1 MNNVLNRKMFVNR
14 DARAKLANMGGILA
28 SSPEMVNV
36 TQQFAP
42 GGTVTTDANGMTGT
56 FSTEPQPSFLERL
69 IEDLMRKVKN
79 NEPFN
84 DRDVQVYESLPTE
97 VKQRINVNSAEGL
110 DTTDNDRARRGPGR
124 TAMDFSSN
132 VGIMSAAPSVEAVN
146 PALDDPTTKL
156 DQTPQ
161 LDMGLSAF
169 QLQDLQKK
177 RDAYQENLRKYQ
189 EDYQAPELASAEILS
204 EPEIAPERINVN
216 SAELLDTSDNDRARR
231 GPGRTAMDFSTETI
245 PTASVEE
252 KSEVEPSAGESLLD
266 GNDFVVAPDAG
277 YPFPI
282 DVRDDPKYEG
292 KSVADALTTSS
303 NLEELDENLEENLQE
318 KKKKAADKLITS
330 SPPDDGSRAGQEA
343 NKDVEPVSGLDSV
356 VPLLRPDN
364 LNEIADK
371 INKSDDPSDELTK
384 TVLKAANEDFEGMDM
399 PERISSYKK
408 ILSDLLGTDTK
419 EDKKEEFWMNMAMVG
434 FAVAAGDD
442 PSAVKNIADG
452 LLAGSKMMKQDKAS
466 NQAREDKINMMA
478 LEESNKDKRLGA
490 RLRSAK
496 TLAEIKAAGE
506 TGMRNYKSPIDAIQ
520 FKENELATAIDNGT
534 LVLKEGETIQSL
546 ALASVIPLYEAM
558 GVDMSTFKTLG
569 SSTATEAEDDG
580 LVEVVQNGNTF
591 RVPKSQIK

>member
-28 SSPEMVNV
+28 SSPEMVDE
-36 TQQFAP
+36 TQRYAP
-42 GGTVTTDANGMTGT
+42 GGTVTTDASGATGT
-56 FSTEPQPSFLERL
+56 FSVDPQPSFMQRL
-69 IEDLMRKVKN
+69 FEDLMRKIRN

-161 LDMGLSAF
+161 LDIGLSAF
-169 QLQDLQKK
+169 QLQELQKQ

-231 GPGRTAMDFSTETI
+231 GPARTAMDFSTETI

-252 KSEVEPSAGESLLD
+252 KSEVEPSAEESLLD
-266 GNDFVVAPDAG
+266 SDEFIVAPDAG

-303 NLEELDENLEENLQE
+303 NLEELDENLEKNLQE
-318 KKKKAADKLITS
+318 KKKEAADKLITS
-330 SPPDDGSRAGQEA
+330 SPPDDGSRAGQKA
-343 NKDVEPVSGLDSV
+343 NADVATGVGVIYPMLSS
-356 VPLLRPDN
+356 DN
-364 LNEIADK
+364 LDKIADQ
-371 INKSDDPSDELTK
+371 INKSDDPSDELAK
-384 TVLKAANEDFEGMDM
+384 TVLDAAGEDFEGMDM

-408 ILSDLLGTDTK
+408 VLSDLLGTDTK

-442 PSAVKNIADG
+442 PSAIKNIADG

-466 NQAREDKINMMA
+466 NQARQDKINMLA
-478 LEESNKDKRLGA
+478 LEESNKDKRLAA

-496 TLAEIKAAGE
+496 TLAEIKATGTSSFATVDRLFKSVLDNTLAGYKLQIEDGTISAEDAASQAIKIASESFPNSQFAKDIPNPKVE
-506 TGMRNYKSPIDAIQ
+506 TKIADLRKDGATDA
-520 FKENELATAIDNGT
+520 
-534 LVLKEGETIQSL
+534 TIKAQL
-546 ALASVIPLYEAM
+546 
-558 GVDMSTFKTLG
+558 
-569 SSTATEAEDDG
+569 TEAKID
-580 LVEVVQNGNTF
+580 
-591 RVPKSQIK
+591 PKLYGID

>member
-14 DARAKLANMGGILA
+14 NARAKLANMGGILA
-28 SSPEMVNV
+28 SSPEMVDA
-36 TQQFAP
+36 TQRFAP
-42 GGTVTTDANGMTGT
+42 GGTVTTDASGATGT
-56 FSTEPQPSFLERL
+56 FTVDPQPSFLERL
-69 IEDLMRKVKN
+69 REDIMKKIRN
-79 NEPFN
+79 NEPFTEQ
-84 DRDVQVYESLPTE
+84 DRQVIET
-97 VKQRINVNSAEGL
+97 INNGSG
-110 DTTDNDRARRGPGR
+110 
-124 TAMDFSSN
+124 
-132 VGIMSAAPSVEAVN
+132 GIMQKIDEIFAPNAKTAREERGQNIIESNLPLGDADDEAT
-146 PALDDPTTKL
+146 AILDIP
-156 DQTPQ
+156 
-161 LDMGLSAF
+161 
-169 QLQDLQKK
+169 
-177 RDAYQENLRKYQ
+177 
-189 EDYQAPELASAEILS
+189 LASAEILS

-245 PTASVEE
+245 PTASVDDDEASLMERIDEIFAPAAKGNREDAISTIADFNEAEKQGAAMGAAAEVLTPPSPYEE
-252 KSEVEPSAGESLLD
+252 KIQKKEDDADRAERIAAEDEAFAQDVPPAPFVGEKNKGEV
-266 GNDFVVAPDAG
+266 
-277 YPFPI
+277 
-282 DVRDDPKYEG
+282 YEG
-292 KSVADALTTSS
+292 DGKWTIEEFLEGREAPPDLSSKKIVEKIKGSSDLSEDMANAVGDAL
-303 NLEELDENLEENLQE
+303 
-318 KKKKAADKLITS
+318 
-330 SPPDDGSRAGQEA
+330 G
-343 NKDVEPVSGLDSV
+343 
-356 VPLLRPDN
+356 
-364 LNEIADK
+364 
-371 INKSDDPSDELTK
+371 
-384 TVLKAANEDFEGMDM
+384 EDFEGMDM

-442 PSAVKNIADG
+442 PSAIKNIADG

-466 NQAREDKINMMA
+466 NQARQDKINMLA
-478 LEESNKDKRLGA
+478 LEESNKDKRLAA

-496 TLAEIKAAGE
+496 TLAGIKAAGE

-591 RVPKSQIK
+591 RVPTSQIK

>member
-14 DARAKLANMGGILA
+14 TARAKLANMGGILA
-28 SSPEMVNV
+28 SSPEMVDA
-36 TQQFAP
+36 TQSFAP
-42 GGTVTTDANGMTGT
+42 GGTVTTDASGATGT
-56 FSTEPQPSFLERL
+56 FTVDPQRSFMQRL
-69 IEDLMRKVKN
+69 FDDLMRKIRN

-124 TAMDFSSN
+124 TAMDYSSN
-132 VGIMSAAPSVEAVN
+132 VGIMSAAPSVEAVS

-161 LDMGLSAF
+161 LDIGLSAF
-169 QLQDLQKK
+169 QLQELQKQ

-189 EDYQAPELASAEILS
+189 EDFQEPELASAEILS
-204 EPEIAPERINVN
+204 EPERINVN
-216 SAELLDTSDNDRARR
+216 SAELLDTSDDDRARR
-231 GPGRTAMDFSTETI
+231 GPARTAMDFSTETI

-266 GNDFVVAPDAG
+266 SNEFIFAPDAG

-303 NLEELDENLEENLQE
+303 NLEELDEQLEENLQE
-318 KKKKAADKLITS
+318 KKKEAADKLITS
-330 SPPDDGSRAGQEA
+330 SPPDDGSRAGQKA
-343 NKDVEPVSGLDSV
+343 NADIEPVSGLGSV

-384 TVLKAANEDFEGMDM
+384 TVLDAAGEDFEGMDM

-434 FAVAAGDD
+434 
-442 PSAVKNIADG
+442 S
-452 LLAGSKMMKQDKAS
+452 LLRQGTILVQLKILLMVFSQD
-466 NQAREDKINMMA
+466 
-478 LEESNKDKRLGA
+478 
-490 RLRSAK
+490 LR
-496 TLAEIKAAGE
+496 
-506 TGMRNYKSPIDAIQ
+506 
-520 FKENELATAIDNGT
+520 
-534 LVLKEGETIQSL
+534 
-546 ALASVIPLYEAM
+546 
-558 GVDMSTFKTLG
+558 
-569 SSTATEAEDDG
+569 
-580 LVEVVQNGNTF
+580 
-591 RVPKSQIK
+591 

>member
-14 DARAKLANMGGILA
+14 NARAKLANMGGILA
-28 SSPEMVNV
+28 SSPEMVDE
-36 TQQFAP
+36 TQRFAP

-161 LDMGLSAF
+161 LDIGLSAF

-189 EDYQAPELASAEILS
+189 EDYQAPE
-204 EPEIAPERINVN
+204 
-216 SAELLDTSDNDRARR
+216 
-231 GPGRTAMDFSTETI
+231 
-245 PTASVEE
+245 
-252 KSEVEPSAGESLLD
+252 VEPSAGESLLD

-277 YPFPI
+277 YPFPV

-318 KKKKAADKLITS
+318 KKKEASDKLITS

-371 INKSDDPSDELTK
+371 INF
-384 TVLKAANEDFEGMDM
+384 A
-399 PERISSYKK
+399 
-408 ILSDLLGTDTK
+408 LS
-419 EDKKEEFWMNMAMVG
+419 
-434 FAVAAGDD
+434 
-442 PSAVKNIADG
+442 
-452 LLAGSKMMKQDKAS
+452 
-466 NQAREDKINMMA
+466 
-478 LEESNKDKRLGA
+478 
-490 RLRSAK
+490 
-496 TLAEIKAAGE
+496 
-506 TGMRNYKSPIDAIQ
+506 
-520 FKENELATAIDNGT
+520 
-534 LVLKEGETIQSL
+534 
-546 ALASVIPLYEAM
+546 
-558 GVDMSTFKTLG
+558 
-569 SSTATEAEDDG
+569 
-580 LVEVVQNGNTF
+580 
-591 RVPKSQIK
+591 

>member
-14 DARAKLANMGGILA
+14 NARAKLANMGGILA
-28 SSPEMVNV
+28 SSPEMVNE
-36 TQQFAP
+36 TQRFAP
-42 GGTVTTDANGMTGT
+42 GGTVTVDASGATGT
-56 FSTEPQPSFLERL
+56 FDTQPQLSFFERL
-69 IEDLMRKVKN
+69 RQDLLRKLRN

-84 DRDVQVYESLPTE
+84 E
-97 VKQRINVNSAEGL
+97 
-110 DTTDNDRARRGPGR
+110 
-124 TAMDFSSN
+124 
-132 VGIMSAAPSVEAVN
+132 
-146 PALDDPTTKL
+146 
-156 DQTPQ
+156 
-161 LDMGLSAF
+161 
-169 QLQDLQKK
+169 QDLQAIETIASQDDQF
-177 RDAYQENLRKYQ
+177 RDAVIASRDQGAAMGEFGAAGVMGAIPERMQIEPIGSDSLSQAATDQMGGDNSLAGITGTEAYRLRRGDT
-189 EDYQAPELASAEILS
+189 EAEGFIDSLM
-204 EPEIAPERINVN
+204 PPRDNIPPERINVN
-216 SAELLDTSDNDRARR
+216 SAKLLDTSDNDRARR

-245 PTASVEE
+245 PTASVDNNEASLMEIIDQKVAPAAKGNREDAISTIADFNEAEKQGAAMGAASEMFTPPSPYEE
-252 KSEVEPSAGESLLD
+252 KMQKKEDDADRAERIAAEDEAFAQDVPPAPFVGEKNKGDVYEGDGKWTIEKFLEGSAGPSGLSSKKIGDE
-266 GNDFVVAPDAG
+266 
-277 YPFPI
+277 I
-282 DVRDDPKYEG
+282 EG
-292 KSVADALTTSS
+292 SSNPSEDMANAVGDAL
-303 NLEELDENLEENLQE
+303 
-318 KKKKAADKLITS
+318 
-330 SPPDDGSRAGQEA
+330 G
-343 NKDVEPVSGLDSV
+343 
-356 VPLLRPDN
+356 
-364 LNEIADK
+364 
-371 INKSDDPSDELTK
+371 
-384 TVLKAANEDFEGMDM
+384 EDFEGMDM

-442 PSAVKNIADG
+442 PSAIKNIADG
-452 LLAGSKMMKQDKAS
+452 LLAGSKMMKEDKAS

-478 LEESNKDKRLGA
+478 LEESNKDKRLAA

-496 TLAEIKAAGE
+496 TLAGIKAAGE

>member
-28 SSPEMVNV
+28 SSPEMVDE
-36 TQQFAP
+36 TQRFAP

-84 DRDVQVYESLPTE
+84 DRDAQVYESLPTE

-189 EDYQAPELASAEILS
+189 EDYQAPE
-204 EPEIAPERINVN
+204 
-216 SAELLDTSDNDRARR
+216 
-231 GPGRTAMDFSTETI
+231 
-245 PTASVEE
+245 
-252 KSEVEPSAGESLLD
+252 VEPSAGESLLD

-277 YPFPI
+277 YPFPV

-318 KKKKAADKLITS
+318 KKKEASDKLITS

-466 NQAREDKINMMA
+466 NQARQDKINMLA
-478 LEESNKDKRLGA
+478 LEESNKDKRLAA

-496 TLAEIKAAGE
+496 TLAGIKAAGE

-569 SSTATEAEDDG
+569 SSPATESEDDG
-580 LVEVVQNGNTF
+580 LVDVVQNGKTF

>member
-1 MNNVLNRKMFVNR
+1 MNNVLNRKMFANR

-42 GGTVTTDANGMTGT
+42 GGMVTVDANGMTGT

-84 DRDVQVYESLPTE
+84 DRDVQVYDSLPTE

-169 QLQDLQKK
+169 QLQELQKQ
-177 RDAYQENLRKYQ
+177 RDAYQENLREYQ
-189 EDYQAPELASAEILS
+189 EDYPETELASAEILS
-204 EPEIAPERINVN
+204 DPEIAPERINVN

-266 GNDFVVAPDAG
+266 SNEFIFAPDAG

-303 NLEELDENLEENLQE
+303 NLEELSEQLEKNLQE
-318 KKKKAADKLITS
+318 KKKEVADKLITS

-343 NKDVEPVSGLDSV
+343 NADVEPVSGFDSM

-364 LNEIADK
+364 LNKIAEK
-371 INKSDDPSDELTK
+371 INKSNDPSDELTK

-466 NQAREDKINMMA
+466 NQARQDKINMMS
-478 LEESNKDKRLGA
+478 LEESNKDKRLAA
-490 RLRSAK
+490 RLRSAEN
-496 TLAEIKAAGE
+496 LAGIRAAGE

-569 SSTATEAEDDG
+569 SSTSTESEDDG
-580 LVEVVQNGNTF
+580 LVDVVQNGKTF

>member
-1 MNNVLNRKMFVNR
+1 MFANR

-42 GGTVTTDANGMTGT
+42 GGMVTVDANGMTGT

-84 DRDVQVYESLPTE
+84 DRDVQVYDSLPTE

-169 QLQDLQKK
+169 QLQELQKQ
-177 RDAYQENLRKYQ
+177 RDAYQENLREYQ
-189 EDYQAPELASAEILS
+189 EDYPETELASAEILS
-204 EPEIAPERINVN
+204 DPEIAPERINVN

-266 GNDFVVAPDAG
+266 SNEFIFAPDAG

-303 NLEELDENLEENLQE
+303 NLEELSEQLEKNLQE
-318 KKKKAADKLITS
+318 KKKEVADKLITS

-343 NKDVEPVSGLDSV
+343 NADVEPVSGFDSM

-364 LNEIADK
+364 LNKIAEK
-371 INKSDDPSDELTK
+371 INKSNDPSDELTK

-466 NQAREDKINMMA
+466 NQARQDKINMMS
-478 LEESNKDKRLGA
+478 LEESNKDKRLAA
-490 RLRSAK
+490 RLRSAEN
-496 TLAEIKAAGE
+496 LAGIRAAGE

-569 SSTATEAEDDG
+569 SSTSTESEDDG
-580 LVEVVQNGNTF
+580 LVDVVQNGKTF

>member
-1 MNNVLNRKMFVNR
+1 MNNVLNRKMFANR

-42 GGTVTTDANGMTGT
+42 GGTVTVDASGATGT
-56 FSTEPQPSFLERL
+56 FSVDPQLSFLERL
-69 IEDLMRKVKN
+69 REDIMKKIRN
-79 NEPFN
+79 NEPFTEQ
-84 DRDVQVYESLPTE
+84 DRQVIET
-97 VKQRINVNSAEGL
+97 INNGSG
-110 DTTDNDRARRGPGR
+110 
-124 TAMDFSSN
+124 
-132 VGIMSAAPSVEAVN
+132 GIMQ
-146 PALDDPTTKL
+146 KL
-156 DQTPQ
+156 DQIFAPNAKTAREEKEQNIIESNLPLGDADDEAPAI
-161 LDMGLSAF
+161 LDI
-169 QLQDLQKK
+169 
-177 RDAYQENLRKYQ
+177 
-189 EDYQAPELASAEILS
+189 PLASAEILS

-216 SAELLDTSDNDRARR
+216 SAELLDTSDDDRARR

-245 PTASVEE
+245 PTASVDDDNLGFLQRIDEIFA
-252 KSEVEPSAGESLLD
+252 PAGESLLD
-266 GNDFVVAPDAG
+266 SNEFIVAPNVG

-303 NLEELDENLEENLQE
+303 NLEELDENLEKNLQE
-318 KKKKAADKLITS
+318 KKKEASDKLITS
-330 SPPDDGSRAGQEA
+330 SPPDDGLRAGQEA
-343 NKDVEPVSGLDSV
+343 NADVESVSGLDNIR
-356 VPLLRPDN
+356 PMLRPEN
-364 LNEIADK
+364 LDKIAAR

-384 TVLKAANEDFEGMDM
+384 TVLEAANEDFEGMDM

-408 ILSDLLGTDTK
+408 VLSDLLGTDTK

-466 NQAREDKINMMA
+466 NQARQDKINMMA
-478 LEESNKDKRLGA
+478 LEESNKDKRLAA

-496 TLAEIKAAGE
+496 TLAGIKAAGE

-569 SSTATEAEDDG
+569 SSTATESEDDG
-580 LVEVVQNGNTF
+580 LVDVVQNGKTF

>member
-1 MNNVLNRKMFVNR
+1 MFANR

-42 GGTVTTDANGMTGT
+42 GGTVTVDASGATGT
-56 FSTEPQPSFLERL
+56 FSVDPQLSFLERL
-69 IEDLMRKVKN
+69 REDIMKKIRN
-79 NEPFN
+79 NEPFTEQ
-84 DRDVQVYESLPTE
+84 DRQVIET
-97 VKQRINVNSAEGL
+97 INNGSG
-110 DTTDNDRARRGPGR
+110 
-124 TAMDFSSN
+124 
-132 VGIMSAAPSVEAVN
+132 GIMQ
-146 PALDDPTTKL
+146 KL
-156 DQTPQ
+156 DQIFAPNAKTAREEKGQNIIESNLPLGDADDEAPAI
-161 LDMGLSAF
+161 LDI
-169 QLQDLQKK
+169 
-177 RDAYQENLRKYQ
+177 
-189 EDYQAPELASAEILS
+189 PLASAEILS

-216 SAELLDTSDNDRARR
+216 SAELLDTSDDDRARR

-245 PTASVEE
+245 PTASVDDDNLGFLQRIDEIFA
-252 KSEVEPSAGESLLD
+252 PAGESLLD
-266 GNDFVVAPDAG
+266 SNEFIVAPNVG

-303 NLEELDENLEENLQE
+303 NLEELDENLEKNLQE
-318 KKKKAADKLITS
+318 KKKEASDKLITS
-330 SPPDDGSRAGQEA
+330 SPPDDGLRAGQEA
-343 NKDVEPVSGLDSV
+343 NADVESVSGLDNIR
-356 VPLLRPDN
+356 PMLRPEN
-364 LNEIADK
+364 LDKIAAR

-384 TVLKAANEDFEGMDM
+384 TVLEAANEDFEGMDM

-408 ILSDLLGTDTK
+408 VLSDLLGTDTK

-466 NQAREDKINMMA
+466 NQARQDKINMMA
-478 LEESNKDKRLGA
+478 LEESNKDKRLAA

-496 TLAEIKAAGE
+496 TLAGIKAAGE

-569 SSTATEAEDDG
+569 SSTATESEDDG
-580 LVEVVQNGNTF
+580 LVDVVQNGKTF

>member
-1 MNNVLNRKMFVNR
+1 
-14 DARAKLANMGGILA
+14 MGGILA

-478 LEESNKDKRLGA
+478 LEESNKDKRLAA

-591 RVPKSQIK
+591 RVPTSQIK